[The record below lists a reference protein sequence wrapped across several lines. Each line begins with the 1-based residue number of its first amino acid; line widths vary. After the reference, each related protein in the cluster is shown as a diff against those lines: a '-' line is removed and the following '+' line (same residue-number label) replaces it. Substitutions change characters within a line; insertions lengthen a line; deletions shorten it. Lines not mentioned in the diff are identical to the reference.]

1 MKSKITELISSV
13 NGGYNWQYCSL
24 GGVTRVKISTGEDI
38 AHLHELDQ
46 TMWTVLSCPVK
57 GLELEERTLHLMDT
71 DNDGKIRVDE
81 VTAASQWLCQVLR
94 DPNKL
99 IEAPDMLT
107 LSDLNQD
114 SEEGAKL
121 YANAQ
126 EVLKLIGEN
135 SDTLSLTQ
143 LNEFLKAHDKTLA
156 DNLEAAAK
164 DIEGVDAPYGDNT
177 ADAVAAVNALRDKM
191 ADFYMRCRFIQF
203 HNESSAALDVD
214 IEKVAALSQS
224 NIATGTD
231 EISKYPISRP
241 IANAVM
247 PINEGLNPAWAD
259 AVAKVKNLILEAD
272 YPGKES
278 ISEAEWGAIVGKIDA
293 YTKALADHRKAL
305 ADDLNEKSKA
315 VHELVEPVEKL
326 LRLTRDFYT
335 LLRNYVMM
343 IDFYDQNKKAIF
355 QAGKLYIDS
364 RCCELCMKV
373 TDMGT
378 QALQAP
384 LSGMYLI
391 YCTCT
396 SRSQG
401 KTMDIVA
408 AMTDGDVDDLR
419 VGKNAVFYDA
429 AGNDWDATV
438 TKIIDNPISIRQAFW
453 SPYKK
458 FFNWV
463 TEKLNKSAAEK
474 EAKSFDDM
482 TANAEVATTNITNKD
497 EEGKTK
503 NKKQA
508 FDIAKFAGIFAA
520 IGMAVG
526 FILEAFTGIFSG
538 LFKHPKAIIPLIL
551 LIMLCISG
559 PSMFIAW
566 MKLRKRNLSHVL
578 NANGWAINSR
588 IVINVKFGATLTYLA
603 KYPKVMLED
612 PFAEK
617 KMPKWLRWV
626 ITVVSILAIL
636 FVFMFFTNRL
646 EPMGMPFN
654 KEAFK
659 TTFVG
664 KIIYGAGDMVKDTVK
679 DMDPSNFVNDSAPE
693 AEVPAEPA
701 AE

>member
-1 MKSKITELISSV
+1 MKPKITQLIASLKE
-13 NGGYNWQYCSL
+13 GYNWQYCSL

-57 GLELEERTLHLMDT
+57 GLELEERTLHLLDS

-81 VTAASQWLCQVLR
+81 VTAASQWLCQVLL

-107 LSDLNQD
+107 LSDLNRD

-126 EVLKLIGEN
+126 EVLALMGE
-135 SDTLSLTQ
+135 SSETLSLTQ
-143 LNEFLKAHDKTLA
+143 LNDFLKAHDKQLA
-156 DNLEAAAK
+156 DDLEAAAK
-164 DIEGVDAPYGDNT
+164 SSEGVEAPYGDNT
-177 ADAVAAVNALRDKM
+177 ADAVAAVAALRDKM
-191 ADFYMRCRFIQF
+191 ADFYMRCRFVQF
-203 HNESSAALDVD
+203 HSESTAALDVD
-214 IEKVAALSQS
+214 IEKIAALSQS

-241 IANAVM
+241 LANAVM
-247 PINEGLNPAWAD
+247 PINEGVNPAWLG
-259 AVAKVKNLILEAD
+259 AVAKVKSLVLDVD

-278 ISEAEWGAIVGKIDA
+278 VSEAEWKAIEAKIDA
-293 YTKALADHRKAL
+293 YTKALADDRKAL

-315 VHELVEPVEKL
+315 VHEMTEPIEKL
-326 LRLTRDFYT
+326 LRLTRDFYR

-343 IDFYDQNKKAIF
+343 IDFYDQSKKAIF

-396 SRSQG
+396 SRAMG

-408 AMTDGDVDDLR
+408 AMTDGDIDDLR
-419 VGKNAVFYDA
+419 VGKNAVFYDC

-453 SPYKK
+453 SPYTK

-474 EAKSFDDM
+474 EAKSFNDM
-482 TANAEVATTNITNKD
+482 TSKAEVATANLTNKD
-497 EEGKTK
+497 EEGKAK
-503 NKKQA
+503 EKKQA

-520 IGMAVG
+520 IGMALG
-526 FILEAFTGIFSG
+526 FILEALTGIFSG
-538 LFKHPKAIIPLIL
+538 MVKHPKAIIPLIL

-578 NANGWAINSR
+578 NANGWAINSK
-588 IVINVKFGATLTYLA
+588 IVINVKFGATLTYIA

-626 ITVVSILAIL
+626 ISIVSILAIL
-636 FVFMFFTNRL
+636 FIFMFFTNRL

-654 KEAFK
+654 KEKFK

-664 KIIYGAGDMVKDTVK
+664 KMWYGVADSVKEMNPITLIEET
-679 DMDPSNFVNDSAPE
+679 NDSTPAVE
-693 AEVPAEPA
+693 AGKVES
-701 AE
+701 

>member
-1 MKSKITELISSV
+1 MKPQITQLITSLK
-13 NGGYNWQYCSL
+13 GGYNWQYCSL

-57 GLELEERTLHLMDT
+57 GLELEERTLHLLDS

-107 LSDLNQD
+107 LSDLNRD
-114 SEEGAKL
+114 SEAGAKL

-126 EVLKLIGEN
+126 EVLALMGE
-135 SDTLSLTQ
+135 SSETLSLTQ
-143 LNEFLKAHDKTLA
+143 LNDFLKAHDKQLA
-156 DNLEAAAK
+156 DDLEAAAK
-164 DIEGVDAPYGDNT
+164 SSEGVEAPYGDNT
-177 ADAVAAVNALRDKM
+177 ADAVAAVAALRDKM
-191 ADFYMRCRFIQF
+191 AEFYMRCRFVQF
-203 HNESSAALDVD
+203 HSESTSALDVD
-214 IEKVAALSQS
+214 IEKIAALSQS

-241 IANAVM
+241 LANAVM
-247 PINEGLNPAWAD
+247 PINEGVNPAWLG
-259 AVAKVKNLILEAD
+259 AVAKVKSLVLDVD

-278 ISEAEWGAIVGKIDA
+278 VSEAEWKAIEAKVDA

-315 VHELVEPVEKL
+315 VHEMTEPIEKL
-326 LRLTRDFYT
+326 LRLTRDFYR

-343 IDFYDQNKKAIF
+343 MDFYDQSKKAIF

-378 QALQAP
+378 QAIQAP

-396 SRSQG
+396 SRSMG

-408 AMTDGDVDDLR
+408 AMTDGDIDDLR
-419 VGKNAVFYDA
+419 VGKNAVFYDC

-482 TANAEVATTNITNKD
+482 TSKAEVATANLTNKD
-497 EEGKTK
+497 EENK
-503 NKKQA
+503 NKEKKQA

-520 IGMAVG
+520 IGMALG
-526 FILEAFTGIFSG
+526 FILEALTGIFSG
-538 LFKHPKAIIPLIL
+538 MVKHPKAIIPLIL

-578 NANGWAINSR
+578 NANGWAINSK
-588 IVINVKFGATLTYLA
+588 IVINVKFGATLTYMA

-654 KEAFK
+654 KEKFK

-664 KIIYGAGDMVKDTVK
+664 KMWYGVADSVKEMNPIALMEETNDTTAV
-679 DMDPSNFVNDSAPE
+679 V
-693 AEVPAEPA
+693 AEKPQS
-701 AE
+701 

>member
-1 MKSKITELISSV
+1 MKPQITQLISSLK
-13 NGGYNWQYCSL
+13 GGYNWQYCSL

-57 GLELEERTLHLMDT
+57 GLELEERTLHLLDG

-99 IEAPDMLT
+99 IEAPDMLN
-107 LSDLNQD
+107 LSDLNRD

-126 EVLKLIGEN
+126 EVLALMGE
-135 SDTLSLTQ
+135 SSETLSLTQ
-143 LNEFLKAHDKTLA
+143 LNDFLKAHDKQLA
-156 DNLEAAAK
+156 DDLEAAAK
-164 DIEGVDAPYGDNT
+164 SSEGVEAPYGDNT
-177 ADAVAAVNALRDKM
+177 ADAVAAVAALRDKM
-191 ADFYMRCRFIQF
+191 ADFYMRCRFVQF
-203 HNESSAALDVD
+203 HSESTAALDVD
-214 IEKVAALSQS
+214 IEKIAALSQS

-241 IANAVM
+241 LANAVM
-247 PINEGLNPAWAD
+247 PINEGVNPAWLG
-259 AVAKVKNLILEAD
+259 AVAKVKSLVLDVD

-278 ISEAEWGAIVGKIDA
+278 VSEAEWKAIEAKVDA
-293 YTKALADHRKAL
+293 YTKALAYHRKAL

-315 VHELVEPVEKL
+315 VHEMTEPIEKL
-326 LRLTRDFYT
+326 LRLTRDFYR

-343 IDFYDQNKKAIF
+343 MDFYDQSKKAIF

-396 SRSQG
+396 SRAMG

-408 AMTDGDVDDLR
+408 AMTDGDIDDLR
-419 VGKNAVFYDA
+419 VGKNAVFYDC

-482 TANAEVATTNITNKD
+482 TSKAEVATANLTNKD
-497 EEGKTK
+497 EEGKAK
-503 NKKQA
+503 EKKQA

-520 IGMAVG
+520 IGMALG
-526 FILEAFTGIFSG
+526 FILEALTGIFSG
-538 LFKHPKAIIPLIL
+538 MVKHPKAIIPLIL

-578 NANGWAINSR
+578 NANGWAINSK
-588 IVINVKFGATLTYLA
+588 IVINVKFGATLTYIA

-626 ITVVSILAIL
+626 ISIVSILAIL

-654 KEAFK
+654 KEKFK

-664 KIIYGAGDMVKDTVK
+664 KMWYGVADSVKEMNPITLIEET
-679 DMDPSNFVNDSAPE
+679 NDSTPAVEE
-693 AEVPAEPA
+693 APAE
-701 AE
+701 

>member
-1 MKSKITELISSV
+1 MKPQITQLIASLKE
-13 NGGYNWQYCSL
+13 GYNWQYCSL

-57 GLELEERTLHLMDT
+57 GLELEERTLHLLDS

-99 IEAPDMLT
+99 IEAPDMLN
-107 LSDLNQD
+107 LSDLNRD

-126 EVLKLIGEN
+126 EVLALMGE
-135 SDTLSLTQ
+135 SSETLSLTQ
-143 LNEFLKAHDKTLA
+143 LNDFLKAHDKQLA
-156 DNLEAAAK
+156 DDLEAAAK
-164 DIEGVDAPYGDNT
+164 SSEGVEAPYGDNT
-177 ADAVAAVNALRDKM
+177 ADAVAAVAALRDKM
-191 ADFYMRCRFIQF
+191 ADFYMRCRFVQF
-203 HNESSAALDVD
+203 HSESTAALDVD
-214 IEKVAALSQS
+214 IEKIAALSQS

-241 IANAVM
+241 LANAVM
-247 PINEGLNPAWAD
+247 PINEGVNPAWLG
-259 AVAKVKNLILEAD
+259 AVAKVKSLVLDVD

-278 ISEAEWGAIVGKIDA
+278 VSEAEWKAIEAKIDA

-315 VHELVEPVEKL
+315 VHEMTEPIEKL
-326 LRLTRDFYT
+326 LRLTRDFYR

-343 IDFYDQNKKAIF
+343 MDFYDQSKKAIF

-396 SRSQG
+396 SRAMG

-408 AMTDGDVDDLR
+408 AMTDGDIDDLR
-419 VGKNAVFYDA
+419 VGKNAVFYDC

-482 TANAEVATTNITNKD
+482 TSKAEVATANLTNKD
-497 EEGKTK
+497 EEGKAK
-503 NKKQA
+503 EKKQA

-520 IGMAVG
+520 IGMALG
-526 FILEAFTGIFSG
+526 FILEALTGIFSG
-538 LFKHPKAIIPLIL
+538 MVKHPKAIIPLIL

-578 NANGWAINSR
+578 NANGWAINSK
-588 IVINVKFGATLTYLA
+588 IVINVKFGATLTYIA

-626 ITVVSILAIL
+626 ISIVSILAIL
-636 FVFMFFTNRL
+636 FIFMFFTNRL

-654 KEAFK
+654 KEKFK

-664 KIIYGAGDMVKDTVK
+664 KMWYGVADSVKEMNPITLIEET
-679 DMDPSNFVNDSAPE
+679 NDSTPAVE
-693 AEVPAEPA
+693 KAPAE
-701 AE
+701 

>member
-1 MKSKITELISSV
+1 MKPKITQLIASLKE
-13 NGGYNWQYCSL
+13 GYNWQYCSL

-57 GLELEERTLHLMDT
+57 GLELEERTLHLLDS

-107 LSDLNQD
+107 LSDLNRD

-126 EVLKLIGEN
+126 EVLALMGE
-135 SDTLSLTQ
+135 SSETLSLTQ
-143 LNEFLKAHDKTLA
+143 LNDFLKAHDKQLA
-156 DNLEAAAK
+156 DDLEAAAK
-164 DIEGVDAPYGDNT
+164 SSEGVEAPYGDNT
-177 ADAVAAVNALRDKM
+177 ADAVAAVAALRDKM
-191 ADFYMRCRFIQF
+191 ADFYMRCRFVQF
-203 HNESSAALDVD
+203 HSESTAALDVD
-214 IEKVAALSQS
+214 IEKIAALSQS

-241 IANAVM
+241 LANAVM
-247 PINEGLNPAWAD
+247 PINEGVNPAWLG
-259 AVAKVKNLILEAD
+259 AVAKVKSLVLDVD

-278 ISEAEWGAIVGKIDA
+278 VSEAEWKAIEAKVDA

-315 VHELVEPVEKL
+315 VHEMTEPIEKL
-326 LRLTRDFYT
+326 LRLTRDFYR

-343 IDFYDQNKKAIF
+343 IDFYDQSKKAIF

-396 SRSQG
+396 SRAMG

-408 AMTDGDVDDLR
+408 AMTDGDIDDLR
-419 VGKNAVFYDA
+419 VGKNAVFYDC

-474 EAKSFDDM
+474 EAKSFNDM
-482 TANAEVATTNITNKD
+482 TSKAEVATANLTNKD
-497 EEGKTK
+497 EEGKAK
-503 NKKQA
+503 EKKQA

-520 IGMAVG
+520 IGMALG
-526 FILEAFTGIFSG
+526 FILEALTGIFSG
-538 LFKHPKAIIPLIL
+538 MVKHPKAIIPLIL

-578 NANGWAINSR
+578 NANGWAINSK
-588 IVINVKFGATLTYLA
+588 IVINVKFGATLTYIA

-626 ITVVSILAIL
+626 ISIVSILAIL

-654 KEAFK
+654 KEKFK

-664 KIIYGAGDMVKDTVK
+664 KMWYGVADSVKEMNPITLIEET
-679 DMDPSNFVNDSAPE
+679 NDSTPAVE
-693 AEVPAEPA
+693 KAPAE
-701 AE
+701 

>member
-1 MKSKITELISSV
+1 MKPKITQLIASLKE
-13 NGGYNWQYCSL
+13 GYNWQYCSL

-57 GLELEERTLHLMDT
+57 GLELEERTLHLLDS

-81 VTAASQWLCQVLR
+81 VTAASQWLCQVLL

-107 LSDLNQD
+107 LSDLNRD

-126 EVLKLIGEN
+126 EVLALMGE
-135 SDTLSLTQ
+135 SSETLSLTQ
-143 LNEFLKAHDKTLA
+143 LNDFLKAHDKQLG
-156 DNLEAAAK
+156 DDLEAAAK
-164 DIEGVDAPYGDNT
+164 SSEGVEAPYGDNT
-177 ADAVAAVNALRDKM
+177 ADAVAAVAALRDKM
-191 ADFYMRCRFIQF
+191 ADFYMRCRFVQF
-203 HNESSAALDVD
+203 HSESTAALDVD
-214 IEKVAALSQS
+214 IEKIAALSQS

-241 IANAVM
+241 LANAVM
-247 PINEGLNPAWAD
+247 PINEGVNPAWLG
-259 AVAKVKNLILEAD
+259 AVAKVKSLVLDVD

-278 ISEAEWGAIVGKIDA
+278 VSEAEWKAIEAKIDA
-293 YTKALADHRKAL
+293 YTKALADDRKAL

-315 VHELVEPVEKL
+315 VHEMTEPIEKL
-326 LRLTRDFYT
+326 LRLTRDFYR

-343 IDFYDQNKKAIF
+343 IDFYDQSKKAIF

-396 SRSQG
+396 SRAMG

-408 AMTDGDVDDLR
+408 AMTDGDIDDLR
-419 VGKNAVFYDA
+419 VGKNAVFYDC

-474 EAKSFDDM
+474 EAKSFNDM
-482 TANAEVATTNITNKD
+482 TSKAEVATANLTNKD
-497 EEGKTK
+497 EEGKAK
-503 NKKQA
+503 EKKQA

-520 IGMAVG
+520 IGMALG
-526 FILEAFTGIFSG
+526 FILEALTGIFSG
-538 LFKHPKAIIPLIL
+538 MVKHPKAIIPLIL

-578 NANGWAINSR
+578 NANGWAINSK
-588 IVINVKFGATLTYLA
+588 IVINVKFGATLTYIA

-626 ITVVSILAIL
+626 ISVVSILAIL

-654 KEAFK
+654 KEKFK

-664 KIIYGAGDMVKDTVK
+664 KMWYGVADSVKEMNPITLIEET
-679 DMDPSNFVNDSAPE
+679 NDSTPAVE
-693 AEVPAEPA
+693 AGKVES
-701 AE
+701 

>member
-1 MKSKITELISSV
+1 MKPQITQLITSLK
-13 NGGYNWQYCSL
+13 GGYSWQYCSL

-57 GLELEERTLHLMDT
+57 GLELEERTLHLLDS

-94 DPNKL
+94 DPSKL

-107 LSDLNQD
+107 LSDLNRD
-114 SEEGAKL
+114 SEAGAKL

-126 EVLKLIGEN
+126 EVLALMGE
-135 SDTLSLTQ
+135 SSETLSLTQ
-143 LNEFLKAHDKTLA
+143 LNDFLKAHDKQLA
-156 DNLEAAAK
+156 DDLEAAAK
-164 DIEGVDAPYGDNT
+164 STEGVEAPYGDNT

-191 ADFYMRCRFIQF
+191 ADFYMRCRFVQF
-203 HNESSAALDVD
+203 HSESTAALDVD
-214 IEKVAALSQS
+214 IEKIAALSQS

-241 IANAVM
+241 LANAVM
-247 PINEGLNPAWAD
+247 PINEGVNPAWLG
-259 AVAKVKNLILEAD
+259 AVAKVKSLVLDVD

-278 ISEAEWGAIVGKIDA
+278 VSEAEWKAIEAKVDA
-293 YTKALADHRKAL
+293 YTKALTDHRKAL

-315 VHELVEPVEKL
+315 VHEMTEPIEKL
-326 LRLTRDFYT
+326 LRLTRDFYR

-343 IDFYDQNKKAIF
+343 MDFYDQSKKAIF
-355 QAGKLYIDS
+355 QAGKLFIDS
-364 RCCELCMKV
+364 RCCELCLKV
-373 TDMGT
+373 SDMGN

-396 SRSQG
+396 SRSMG

-408 AMTDGDVDDLR
+408 AMTDGDIDDLR
-419 VGKNAVFYDA
+419 VGKNAVFYDC

-474 EAKSFDDM
+474 EAKSFDNL
-482 TANAEVATTNITNKD
+482 TANAESATANLTNKD
-497 EEGKTK
+497 EENK
-503 NKKQA
+503 NKEKKQA

-526 FILEAFTGIFSG
+526 FILEALTGIFSG
-538 LFKHPKAIIPLIL
+538 LFAHPKAIIPLLL

-566 MKLRKRNLSHVL
+566 MKLRKRNLAPVL
-578 NANGWAINSR
+578 NANGWAINSK
-588 IVINVKFGATLTYLA
+588 IVINVKFGSTLTYMA
-603 KYPKVMLED
+603 KYPKVVLDD

-617 KMPKWLRWV
+617 KMPKWLKWT
-626 ITVVSILAIL
+626 ITSVCILAIL

-654 KEAFK
+654 KEQFK
-659 TTFVG
+659 TTWVG
-664 KIIYGAGDMVKDTVK
+664 KVIYGAGAVVKDTVK
-679 DMDPSNFVNDSAPE
+679 EMDPANFVSTDTTAVV
-693 AEVPAEPA
+693 AEEVES
-701 AE
+701 